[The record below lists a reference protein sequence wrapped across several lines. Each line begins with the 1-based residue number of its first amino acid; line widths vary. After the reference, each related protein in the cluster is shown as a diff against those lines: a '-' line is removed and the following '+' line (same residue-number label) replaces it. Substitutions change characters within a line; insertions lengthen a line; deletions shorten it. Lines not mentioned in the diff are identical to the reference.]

1 MIKQEFCGGL
11 IPQCPVCDSGV
22 QPLHIDE
29 HAREIDGIFFH
40 GSCARFASFVEQVQ
54 AREEK
59 VALRIKEALF
69 MHTLPVDIF

>member
-11 IPQCPVCDSGV
+11 IPQCPVCDSG
-22 QPLHIDE
+22 INRDADE
-29 HAREIDGIFFH
+29 QVREIEGIFFH

-54 AREEK
+54 MREAE

-69 MHTLPVDIF
+69 ISTLPVDIF